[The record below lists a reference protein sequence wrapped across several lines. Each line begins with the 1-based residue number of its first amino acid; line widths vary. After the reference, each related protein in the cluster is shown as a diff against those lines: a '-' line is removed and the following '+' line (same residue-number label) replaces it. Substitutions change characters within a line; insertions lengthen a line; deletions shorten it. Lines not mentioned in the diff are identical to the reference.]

1 MKLLLKNAQIVNV
14 FTDKLEAANV
24 LIDGKRIVGV
34 GPYSDDDA
42 DFVRDL
48 TGKILSPGLIDGH
61 IHIEST
67 MLTPPELARVCLP
80 CGTTAI
86 VADPHE
92 IANVCGLSG
101 IAYML
106 ESSENLP
113 LTVYIML
120 PSCVPS
126 TPFDET
132 GAVLEAENLSVLYGH
147 PRVLGLGEMMNYHG
161 VLAGS
166 PSVMKKISEA
176 QRLGKLVNG
185 HAPLLSGR
193 QLDQYIAAGISDDH
207 ECSSMDEALE
217 RISKG
222 QHVMIRQGTAARN
235 LEALLPLFEEP
246 WSRRCMLVT
255 DDRHPADLLNEGH
268 IDNIIRMAVKAG
280 KSPFAAI
287 RMASLQTAEYFG
299 MKATG
304 AIAPGYLAD
313 LLVLDDL
320 ETLKIRDVYC
330 RGKLVV
336 SEGKTLPFET
346 AEIRS
351 DIRKTVRNS
360 FYLDE
365 LSPEDFHIRCE
376 DGGSACSEDGGPA
389 CTEDGGSACCE
400 SRRCR
405 VIKLRPGQLLTDE
418 WIAEVDLAKGNGV
431 DLERDIL
438 KLAVIER
445 HLNTGHKGLGYIS
458 GIGLKKGAIASS
470 VAHDA
475 HNLIV
480 IGTNDADMA
489 VAANRIR
496 TLGGGNVAAADGEII
511 AEMPLPEAGLM
522 SDLSAAETAAQNEAV
537 RQAVR
542 RLGASDAIEPFMN
555 MAFLSLPVIPSLK
568 MTTLGLVDVNR
579 QKLVPLFAD

>member
-14 FTDKLEAANV
+14 FTDRLEEANI
-24 LIDGKRIVGV
+24 LIDGEKIIGV
-34 GPYSDDDA
+34 GQYKDEDA
-42 DFVRDL
+42 DTVRDL
-48 TGKILSPGLIDGH
+48 SGKIICPGFIDGH

-101 IAYML
+101 IVYML
-106 ESSENLP
+106 DSSEDLP
-113 LTVYIML
+113 LSVYIML

-132 GAVLEAENLSVLYGH
+132 GAVLEAEELHVLYNH
-147 PRVLGLGEMMNYHG
+147 PRVLGLGEMMNYPG
-161 VLAGS
+161 VLADDTK
-166 PSVMKKISEA
+166 VMQKISEA
-176 QRLGKLVNG
+176 QTLGKLVNG

-193 QLDQYIAAGISDDH
+193 GLDKYISAGISDDH
-207 ECSSMDEALE
+207 ECSTAEEAME
-217 RISKG
+217 RIAKG
-222 QHVMIRQGTAARN
+222 QHVMIRQGTAAQN
-235 LEALLPLFEEP
+235 LDALLPLFDEP

-255 DDRHPADLLNEGH
+255 DDRHPADLMKEGH
-268 IDNIIRMAVKAG
+268 IDNIIRSAVKAG
-280 KSPFAAI
+280 KSPLTAI
-287 RMASLQTAEYFG
+287 RMATLQAAEYFG
-299 MKATG
+299 IRNMG
-304 AIAPGYLAD
+304 AVAPGYIAD
-313 LLVLDDL
+313 ILVLDNL
-320 ETLKIRDVYC
+320 ETVKVRDVYC
-330 RGKLVV
+330 RGQLAV
-336 SEGKTLPFET
+336 SNGKVIDLKK

-365 LSPEDFHIRCE
+365 LSASDFHIKPE
-376 DGGSACSEDGGPA
+376 G
-389 CTEDGGSACCE
+389 
-400 SRRCR
+400 RRCR
-405 VIKLRPGQLLTDE
+405 VIKIRPSQLLTDE
-418 WIAEVDLAKGNGV
+418 WITEIDFSRENGIDV
-431 DLERDIL
+431 ERDIL

-445 HLNTGHKGLGYIS
+445 HLNTGHKGLGFIS
-458 GIGLKKGAIASS
+458 GAGLKKGAIASS

-480 IGTNDADMA
+480 IGTNDRDMA
-489 VAANRIR
+489 IAANRIR
-496 TLGGGNVAAADGEII
+496 SLGGGNAVVADGELI

-537 RQAVR
+537 RLAVHA
-542 RLGASDAIEPFMN
+542 LGASDEIEPFMN
-555 MAFLSLPVIPSLK
+555 MAFLSLPVIPYIK
-568 MTTLGLVDVNR
+568 MTTLGLVDVDG

>member
-14 FTDKLEAANV
+14 FTDRLEEANI
-24 LIDGKRIVGV
+24 LIDGEKIIGV
-34 GPYSDDDA
+34 GQYKDEDA
-42 DFVRDL
+42 DTVRDL
-48 TGKILSPGLIDGH
+48 SGKIICPGFIDGH

-101 IAYML
+101 IVYML
-106 ESSENLP
+106 DSSEDLP
-113 LTVYIML
+113 LSVYIML

-132 GAVLEAENLSVLYGH
+132 GAVLEAEDLHVLYSH
-147 PRVLGLGEMMNYHG
+147 PRVLGLGEMMNYPG
-161 VLAGS
+161 VLADDTK
-166 PSVMKKISEA
+166 VMQKISEA
-176 QRLGKLVNG
+176 QTLGKLVNG

-193 QLDQYIAAGISDDH
+193 GLDKYISAGISDDH
-207 ECSSMDEALE
+207 ECSTAEEAME
-217 RISKG
+217 RIAKG
-222 QHVMIRQGTAARN
+222 QHVMIRQGTAAQN
-235 LEALLPLFEEP
+235 LDALLPLFDEP

-255 DDRHPADLLNEGH
+255 DDRHPADLMKEGH
-268 IDNIIRMAVKAG
+268 IDNIIRSAVKAG
-280 KSPFAAI
+280 KSPLTAI
-287 RMASLQTAEYFG
+287 RMATLQAAEYFG
-299 MKATG
+299 IRNMG
-304 AIAPGYLAD
+304 AVAPGYIAD
-313 LLVLDDL
+313 ILVLDNL
-320 ETLKIRDVYC
+320 ETVKVRDVYC
-330 RGKLVV
+330 RGQLAV
-336 SEGKTLPFET
+336 SNGKVIDLKK

-365 LSPEDFHIRCE
+365 LSASDFHIKPE
-376 DGGSACSEDGGPA
+376 G
-389 CTEDGGSACCE
+389 
-400 SRRCR
+400 RRCR
-405 VIKLRPGQLLTDE
+405 VIKIRPSQLLTDE
-418 WIAEVDLAKGNGV
+418 WITEIDFSRENGIDV
-431 DLERDIL
+431 ERDIL

-445 HLNTGHKGLGYIS
+445 HLNTGHKGLGFIS
-458 GIGLKKGAIASS
+458 GAGLKKGAIASS

-480 IGTNDADMA
+480 IGTNDRDMA
-489 VAANRIR
+489 IAANRIR
-496 TLGGGNVAAADGEII
+496 SLGGGNAVVADGELI

-537 RQAVR
+537 RLAVHA
-542 RLGASDAIEPFMN
+542 LGASDEIEPFMN
-555 MAFLSLPVIPSLK
+555 MAFLSLPVIPYIK
-568 MTTLGLVDVNR
+568 MTTLGLVDVDG

>member
-14 FTDKLEAANV
+14 FTDRLEEANI
-24 LIDGKRIVGV
+24 LIDGEKIIGV
-34 GPYSDDDA
+34 GQYKDEDA
-42 DFVRDL
+42 DTVRDL
-48 TGKILSPGLIDGH
+48 SGKIICPGFIDGH

-101 IAYML
+101 IVYML
-106 ESSENLP
+106 DSSEDLP
-113 LTVYIML
+113 LSVYIML

-132 GAVLEAENLSVLYGH
+132 GAVLEAEELHVLYNH
-147 PRVLGLGEMMNYHG
+147 PRVLGLGEMMNYPG
-161 VLAGS
+161 VLADDTK
-166 PSVMKKISEA
+166 VMQKISEA
-176 QRLGKLVNG
+176 QTLGKLVNG

-193 QLDQYIAAGISDDH
+193 GLDKYIAAGISDDH
-207 ECSSMDEALE
+207 ECSTAEEAME
-217 RISKG
+217 RIAKG
-222 QHVMIRQGTAARN
+222 QHVMIRQGTAAQN
-235 LEALLPLFEEP
+235 LDALLPLFDEP

-255 DDRHPADLLNEGH
+255 DDRHPADLMKEGH
-268 IDNIIRMAVKAG
+268 IDNIIRRAVKAG
-280 KSPFAAI
+280 KAPLTAI
-287 RMASLQTAEYFG
+287 RMATLQAAEYFG
-299 MKATG
+299 IRNMG
-304 AIAPGYLAD
+304 AVAPGYIAD
-313 LLVLDDL
+313 ILVLDNL
-320 ETLKIRDVYC
+320 ETVKVRDVYC
-330 RGKLVV
+330 RGQLAV
-336 SEGKTLPFET
+336 SDGKVIDLKEP
-346 AEIRS
+346 EIRS

-365 LSPEDFHIRCE
+365 LSPSDFYIKPE
-376 DGGSACSEDGGPA
+376 GG
-389 CTEDGGSACCE
+389 
-400 SRRCR
+400 RCR
-405 VIKLRPGQLLTDE
+405 VIKIRPSQLLTDE
-418 WIAEVDLAKGNGV
+418 WIAEIDFSRENGV
-431 DLERDIL
+431 DTERDIL

-445 HLNTGHKGLGYIS
+445 HLNTGHRGLGFIS

-480 IGTNDADMA
+480 IGTNDKDMA
-489 VAANRIR
+489 IAANRIR
-496 TLGGGNVAAADGEII
+496 SLGGGNAVVADGEVL

-537 RQAVR
+537 RLAVHA
-542 RLGASDAIEPFMN
+542 LGASDEIEPFMN
-555 MAFLSLPVIPSLK
+555 MAFLSLPVIPYIK
-568 MTTLGLVDVNR
+568 MTTLGLVDVDG

>member
-14 FTDKLEAANV
+14 FTDRLEEANI
-24 LIDGKRIVGV
+24 LIDGEKIIGV
-34 GPYSDDDA
+34 GQYKDEDA
-42 DFVRDL
+42 DTVRDL
-48 TGKILSPGLIDGH
+48 SGKIICPGFIDGH

-101 IAYML
+101 IVYML
-106 ESSENLP
+106 DSSEDLP
-113 LTVYIML
+113 LSVYIML

-132 GAVLEAENLSVLYGH
+132 GAVLEAEELHVLYNH
-147 PRVLGLGEMMNYHG
+147 PRVLGLGEMMNYPG
-161 VLAGS
+161 VLADDTK
-166 PSVMKKISEA
+166 VMQKISEA
-176 QRLGKLVNG
+176 QTLGKLVNG

-193 QLDQYIAAGISDDH
+193 GLDKYIAAGISDDH
-207 ECSSMDEALE
+207 ECSTAEEAME
-217 RISKG
+217 RIAKG
-222 QHVMIRQGTAARN
+222 QHVMIRQGTAAQN
-235 LEALLPLFEEP
+235 LDALLPLFDEP

-255 DDRHPADLLNEGH
+255 DDRHPADLMKEGH
-268 IDNIIRMAVKAG
+268 IDNIIRSAVKPG
-280 KSPFAAI
+280 KSPLTAI
-287 RMASLQTAEYFG
+287 RMATLQAAEYFG
-299 MKATG
+299 IRNMG
-304 AIAPGYLAD
+304 AVAPGYIAD
-313 LLVLDDL
+313 ILVLDNL
-320 ETLKIRDVYC
+320 ETVKVRDVYC
-330 RGKLVV
+330 RGQLAV
-336 SEGKTLPFET
+336 SNGKVIDLKK

-365 LSPEDFHIRCE
+365 LSASDFHIKPE
-376 DGGSACSEDGGPA
+376 G
-389 CTEDGGSACCE
+389 
-400 SRRCR
+400 RRCR
-405 VIKLRPGQLLTDE
+405 VIKIRPSQLLTDE
-418 WIAEVDLAKGNGV
+418 WITEIDFSRENGIDV
-431 DLERDIL
+431 ERDIL

-445 HLNTGHKGLGYIS
+445 HLNTGHKGLGFIS
-458 GIGLKKGAIASS
+458 GAGLKKGAIASS

-480 IGTNDADMA
+480 IGTNDRDMA
-489 VAANRIR
+489 IAANRIR
-496 TLGGGNVAAADGEII
+496 SLGGGNAVVADGELI

-537 RQAVR
+537 RLAVHA
-542 RLGASDAIEPFMN
+542 LGASDEIEPFMN
-555 MAFLSLPVIPSLK
+555 MAFLSLPVIPYIK
-568 MTTLGLVDVNR
+568 MTTLGLVDVDG

>member
-14 FTDKLEAANV
+14 FTDRLEEANI
-24 LIDGKRIVGV
+24 LIDGEKIIGV
-34 GPYSDDDA
+34 GQYKDEDA
-42 DFVRDL
+42 DTVRDL
-48 TGKILSPGLIDGH
+48 SGKIICPGFIDGH

-101 IAYML
+101 IVYML
-106 ESSENLP
+106 DSSEDLP
-113 LTVYIML
+113 LSVYIML

-132 GAVLEAENLSVLYGH
+132 GAVLEAEELHVLYNH
-147 PRVLGLGEMMNYHG
+147 PRVLGLGEMMNYPG
-161 VLAGS
+161 VLADDTK
-166 PSVMKKISEA
+166 VMQKISEA
-176 QRLGKLVNG
+176 QTLGKLVNG

-193 QLDQYIAAGISDDH
+193 GLDKYIAAGISDDH
-207 ECSSMDEALE
+207 ECSTAEEAME
-217 RISKG
+217 RIAKG
-222 QHVMIRQGTAARN
+222 QHVMIRQGTAAQN
-235 LEALLPLFEEP
+235 LDALLPLFDEP

-255 DDRHPADLLNEGH
+255 DDRHPADLMKEGH
-268 IDNIIRMAVKAG
+268 IDNIIRSAVKPG
-280 KSPFAAI
+280 KSPLTAI
-287 RMASLQTAEYFG
+287 RMATLQAAEYFG
-299 MKATG
+299 IRNMG
-304 AIAPGYLAD
+304 AVAPGYIAD
-313 LLVLDDL
+313 ILVLDNL
-320 ETLKIRDVYC
+320 ETVKVRDVYC
-330 RGKLVV
+330 RGQLAV
-336 SEGKTLPFET
+336 SNGKVIDLKK

-365 LSPEDFHIRCE
+365 LSASDFHIKPE
-376 DGGSACSEDGGPA
+376 G
-389 CTEDGGSACCE
+389 
-400 SRRCR
+400 RRCR
-405 VIKLRPGQLLTDE
+405 VIKIRPSQLLTDE
-418 WIAEVDLAKGNGV
+418 WITEIDFSRENGIDV
-431 DLERDIL
+431 ERDIL

-445 HLNTGHKGLGYIS
+445 HLNTGHKGLGFIS
-458 GIGLKKGAIASS
+458 GAGLKKGAIASS

-480 IGTNDADMA
+480 IGTNDRDMA
-489 VAANRIR
+489 IATNRIR
-496 TLGGGNVAAADGEII
+496 SLGGGNAVVADGELI

-537 RQAVR
+537 RLAVHA
-542 RLGASDAIEPFMN
+542 LGASDEIEPFMN
-555 MAFLSLPVIPSLK
+555 MAFLSLPVIPYIK
-568 MTTLGLVDVNR
+568 MTTLGLVDVDG

>member
-1 MKLLLKNAQIVNV
+1 MKLLLKNAQVVNV
-14 FTDKLEAANV
+14 FSDKLEAVNV
-24 LIDGKRIVGV
+24 LIADEKIAGV
-34 GPYSDDDA
+34 GQYSDEDA
-42 DFVRDL
+42 DSVRDL
-48 TGKILSPGLIDGH
+48 SGKILCPGFIDGH

-113 LTVYIML
+113 LSVYIML

-126 TPFDET
+126 TSFDET
-132 GAVLEAENLSVLYGH
+132 GAALEADDLAVLYGH
-147 PRVLGLGEMMNYHG
+147 PRVLGLGEMMNYPG
-161 VLAGS
+161 VIAGH
-166 PSVMKKISEA
+166 PQVMKKISEA
-176 QRLGKLVNG
+176 HRLGKLVNG

-207 ECSSMDEALE
+207 ECSNIDEALE

-235 LEALLPLFEEP
+235 LEALLPLFDEP

-255 DDRHPADLLNEGH
+255 DDRHPADLINEGH

-304 AIAPGYLAD
+304 AVAPGYRAD

-336 SEGKTLPFET
+336 SEGNPLPFEN

-365 LSPEDFHIRCE
+365 LSPEDFYINSEGRDHIH
-376 DGGSACSEDGGPA
+376 SEG
-389 CTEDGGSACCE
+389 
-400 SRRCR
+400 RRCR
-405 VIKLRPGQLLTDE
+405 VIKMRPGQLLTDE
-418 WIAEVDLAKGNGV
+418 WIAELDFGQENGI
-431 DLERDIL
+431 DIERDIL

-445 HLNTGHKGLGYIS
+445 HLNTGHKGLGFIS

-480 IGTNDADMA
+480 IGTNEEDMA

-496 TLGGGNVAAADGEII
+496 TLGGGNVAAAGGEII

-522 SDLSAAETAAQNEAV
+522 SDLSAAEIAAQNEEV
-537 RQAVR
+537 RQAVHM
-542 RLGASDAIEPFMN
+542 LGASSEIEPFMN

-568 MTTLGLVDVNR
+568 MTTLGLVDVNS

>member
-14 FTDKLEAANV
+14 FTDRLEEANI
-24 LIDGKRIVGV
+24 LIDGEKIIGV
-34 GPYSDDDA
+34 GQYKDEDA
-42 DFVRDL
+42 DTVRDL
-48 TGKILSPGLIDGH
+48 SGKIICPGFIDGH

-101 IAYML
+101 IVYML
-106 ESSENLP
+106 DSSEDLP
-113 LTVYIML
+113 LSVYIML

-132 GAVLEAENLSVLYGH
+132 GAVLEAEELHVLYSH
-147 PRVLGLGEMMNYHG
+147 PRVLGLGEMMNYPG
-161 VLAGS
+161 VLADDTK
-166 PSVMKKISEA
+166 VMQKISEA
-176 QRLGKLVNG
+176 QTLGKLVNG

-193 QLDQYIAAGISDDH
+193 GLDKYIAAGISDDH
-207 ECSSMDEALE
+207 ECSTAEEAME
-217 RISKG
+217 RIAKG
-222 QHVMIRQGTAARN
+222 QHVMIRQGTAAQN
-235 LEALLPLFEEP
+235 LDALLPLFDEP

-255 DDRHPADLLNEGH
+255 DDRHPADLMKEGH
-268 IDNIIRMAVKAG
+268 IDNIIRSAVKAG
-280 KSPFAAI
+280 KSPLTAI
-287 RMASLQTAEYFG
+287 RMATLQAAEYFG
-299 MKATG
+299 IRNMG
-304 AIAPGYLAD
+304 AVAPGYIAD
-313 LLVLDDL
+313 ILVLDNL
-320 ETLKIRDVYC
+320 ETVKVRDVYC
-330 RGKLVV
+330 RGQLAV
-336 SEGKTLPFET
+336 SNGKVIDLKK

-365 LSPEDFHIRCE
+365 LSASDFHIKPE
-376 DGGSACSEDGGPA
+376 G
-389 CTEDGGSACCE
+389 
-400 SRRCR
+400 RRCR
-405 VIKLRPGQLLTDE
+405 VIKIRPSQLLTDE
-418 WIAEVDLAKGNGV
+418 WITEIDFSRENGIDV
-431 DLERDIL
+431 ERDIL

-445 HLNTGHKGLGYIS
+445 HLNTGHKGLGFIS
-458 GIGLKKGAIASS
+458 GAGLKKGAIASS

-480 IGTNDADMA
+480 IGTNDRDMA
-489 VAANRIR
+489 IAANRIR
-496 TLGGGNVAAADGEII
+496 SLGGGNAVVADGELI

-537 RQAVR
+537 RLAVHA
-542 RLGASDAIEPFMN
+542 LGASDEIEPFMN
-555 MAFLSLPVIPSLK
+555 MAFLSLPVIPYIK
-568 MTTLGLVDVNR
+568 MTTLGLVDVDG

>member
-14 FTDKLEAANV
+14 FTDKLETANV
-24 LIDGKRIVGV
+24 LIADEMIAGV
-34 GPYSDDDA
+34 GQYSDEDA
-42 DFVRDL
+42 DSVRDL
-48 TGKILSPGLIDGH
+48 SGKILCPGLIDGH

-113 LTVYIML
+113 LSVYIML

-147 PRVLGLGEMMNYHG
+147 PRVLGLGEMMNYPG

-176 QRLGKLVNG
+176 QHLGKLVNG

-255 DDRHPADLLNEGH
+255 DDRHPADLINEGH

-280 KSPFAAI
+280 KSPLAAI

-304 AIAPGYLAD
+304 AVAPGYLAD

-320 ETLKIRDVYC
+320 ETLKICDVYC

-365 LSPEDFHIRCE
+365 LSPEDFHINGEGR
-376 DGGSACSEDGGPA
+376 AHTHSEGKAHTQSEG
-389 CTEDGGSACCE
+389 
-400 SRRCR
+400 RRCR

-438 KLAVIER
+438 KMAVIER

-496 TLGGGNVAAADGEII
+496 TLGGGNVAAADGEIL

-537 RQAVR
+537 RQAVH

-568 MTTLGLVDVNR
+568 MTTLGLVDVNS

>member
-14 FTDKLEAANV
+14 FTDQLEAANV
-24 LIDGKRIVGV
+24 LIDDEKIAGV
-34 GPYSDDDA
+34 GQYSDEDA
-42 DFVRDL
+42 DTVRDL
-48 TGKILSPGLIDGH
+48 SGKILCPGFIDGH

-113 LTVYIML
+113 LSVYIML

-132 GAVLEAENLSVLYGH
+132 GAVLEADDLAVLYGH
-147 PRVLGLGEMMNYHG
+147 PRVLGLGEMMNYPG
-161 VLAGS
+161 VLAGH
-166 PSVMKKISEA
+166 PQVMKKISEA
-176 QRLGKLVNG
+176 HRLGKLVNG

-193 QLDQYIAAGISDDH
+193 ELDQYIAAGISDDH
-207 ECSSMDEALE
+207 ECSSIDEALE

-255 DDRHPADLLNEGH
+255 DDRHPADLINEGH
-268 IDNIIRMAVKAG
+268 IDSIIRRAVKAG

-304 AIAPGYLAD
+304 AVAPGYRAD

-320 ETLKIRDVYC
+320 ETLKICDVYC
-330 RGKLVV
+330 RGKLAV
-336 SEGKTLPFET
+336 SEGKTMHFKN

-365 LSPEDFHIRCE
+365 LSPDDFYINSESRVHIH
-376 DGGSACSEDGGPA
+376 SEG
-389 CTEDGGSACCE
+389 
-400 SRRCR
+400 RRCR
-405 VIKLRPGQLLTDE
+405 VIKIRPGQLLTDE
-418 WIAEVDLAKGNGV
+418 WIVELDFGQENGIDLK
-431 DLERDIL
+431 RDIL

-445 HLNTGHKGLGYIS
+445 HLNTGHKGLGFIS

-480 IGTNDADMA
+480 IGTNDEDMA

-522 SDLSAAETAAQNEAV
+522 SDLSAAEIAAQNEAV
-537 RQAVR
+537 RQAVH

-568 MTTLGLVDVNR
+568 MTTRGLVDVNR
-579 QKLVPLFAD
+579 QKLVPLFAE

>member
-14 FTDKLEAANV
+14 FTDRLEEANI
-24 LIDGKRIVGV
+24 LIDGEKIIGV
-34 GPYSDDDA
+34 GQYKDEDA
-42 DFVRDL
+42 DTVRDL
-48 TGKILSPGLIDGH
+48 SGKIICPGFIDGH

-101 IAYML
+101 IVYML
-106 ESSENLP
+106 DSSEDLP
-113 LTVYIML
+113 LSVYIML

-132 GAVLEAENLSVLYGH
+132 GAVLEAEELHVLYNH
-147 PRVLGLGEMMNYHG
+147 PRVLGLGEMMNYPG
-161 VLAGS
+161 VLADDTK
-166 PSVMKKISEA
+166 VMQKISEA
-176 QRLGKLVNG
+176 QTLGKLVNG

-193 QLDQYIAAGISDDH
+193 GLDKYIAAGISDDH
-207 ECSSMDEALE
+207 ECSTAEEAIE
-217 RISKG
+217 RIAKG
-222 QHVMIRQGTAARN
+222 QHVMIRQGTAAQN
-235 LEALLPLFEEP
+235 LDALLPLFDEP

-255 DDRHPADLLNEGH
+255 DDRHPADLMKEGH
-268 IDNIIRMAVKAG
+268 IDNIIRRAVKAG
-280 KSPFAAI
+280 KSPLTAI
-287 RMASLQTAEYFG
+287 RMATLQAAEYFG
-299 MKATG
+299 IRNMG
-304 AIAPGYLAD
+304 AVAPGYIAD
-313 LLVLDDL
+313 ILVLDNL
-320 ETLKIRDVYC
+320 ETVKVRDVYC
-330 RGKLVV
+330 RGQLAV
-336 SEGKTLPFET
+336 SNGKVIDLKK

-365 LSPEDFHIRCE
+365 LSASDFHIKPE
-376 DGGSACSEDGGPA
+376 G
-389 CTEDGGSACCE
+389 
-400 SRRCR
+400 RRCR
-405 VIKLRPGQLLTDE
+405 VIKIRPSQLLTDE
-418 WIAEVDLAKGNGV
+418 WITEIDFSRENGIDV
-431 DLERDIL
+431 ERDIL

-445 HLNTGHKGLGYIS
+445 HLNTGHKGLGFIS
-458 GIGLKKGAIASS
+458 GAGLKKGAIASS

-480 IGTNDADMA
+480 IGTNDRDMA
-489 VAANRIR
+489 IAANRIR
-496 TLGGGNVAAADGEII
+496 SLGGGNAVVADGELI

-537 RQAVR
+537 RLAVHA
-542 RLGASDAIEPFMN
+542 LGASDEIEPFMN
-555 MAFLSLPVIPSLK
+555 MAFLSLPVIPYIK
-568 MTTLGLVDVNR
+568 MTTLGLVDVDG

>member
-14 FTDKLEAANV
+14 FTDRLEEANI
-24 LIDGKRIVGV
+24 LIDGEKIIGV
-34 GPYSDDDA
+34 GQYKDEDA
-42 DFVRDL
+42 DTVRDL
-48 TGKILSPGLIDGH
+48 SGKIICPGFIDGH

-101 IAYML
+101 IVYML
-106 ESSENLP
+106 DSSEDLP
-113 LTVYIML
+113 LSVYIML

-132 GAVLEAENLSVLYGH
+132 GAVLEAEELHVLYSH
-147 PRVLGLGEMMNYHG
+147 PRVLGLGEMMNYPG
-161 VLAGS
+161 VLADDTK
-166 PSVMKKISEA
+166 VMQKISEA
-176 QRLGKLVNG
+176 QTLGKLVNG

-193 QLDQYIAAGISDDH
+193 GLDKYISAGISDDH
-207 ECSSMDEALE
+207 ECSTAEEAME
-217 RISKG
+217 RIAKG
-222 QHVMIRQGTAARN
+222 QHVMIRQGTAAQN
-235 LEALLPLFEEP
+235 LDALLPLFDEP

-255 DDRHPADLLNEGH
+255 DDRHPADLMKEGH
-268 IDNIIRMAVKAG
+268 IDNIIRSAVKAG
-280 KSPFAAI
+280 KSPLTAI
-287 RMASLQTAEYFG
+287 RMATLQAAEYFG
-299 MKATG
+299 IRNMG
-304 AIAPGYLAD
+304 AVAPGYIAD
-313 LLVLDDL
+313 ILVLDNL
-320 ETLKIRDVYC
+320 ETVKVRDVYC
-330 RGKLVV
+330 RGQLAV
-336 SEGKTLPFET
+336 SNGKVIDLKK

-365 LSPEDFHIRCE
+365 LSASDFHIKPE
-376 DGGSACSEDGGPA
+376 G
-389 CTEDGGSACCE
+389 
-400 SRRCR
+400 RRCR
-405 VIKLRPGQLLTDE
+405 VIKIRPSQLLTDE
-418 WIAEVDLAKGNGV
+418 WITEIDFSRENGIDV
-431 DLERDIL
+431 ERDIL

-445 HLNTGHKGLGYIS
+445 HLNTGHKGLGFIS
-458 GIGLKKGAIASS
+458 GAGLKKGAIASS

-480 IGTNDADMA
+480 IGTNDRDMA
-489 VAANRIR
+489 IAANRIR
-496 TLGGGNVAAADGEII
+496 SLGGGNAVVTDGELI

-537 RQAVR
+537 RLAVHA
-542 RLGASDAIEPFMN
+542 LGASDEIEPFMN
-555 MAFLSLPVIPSLK
+555 MAFLSLPVIPYIK
-568 MTTLGLVDVNR
+568 MTTLGLVDVDG

>member
-1 MKLLLKNAQIVNV
+1 MKLLLKNAQVVNV

-24 LIDGKRIVGV
+24 LIADEKIAGV
-34 GPYSDDDA
+34 GQYSDEDA
-42 DFVRDL
+42 DSVRDL
-48 TGKILSPGLIDGH
+48 SGKILCPGFIDGH

-113 LTVYIML
+113 LSVYIML

-132 GAVLEAENLSVLYGH
+132 GAVLEADNLHVLYGH
-147 PRVLGLGEMMNYHG
+147 QRVLGLGEMMNYPG
-161 VLAGS
+161 VLADH
-166 PSVMKKISEA
+166 PQVMKKISEA
-176 QRLGKLVNG
+176 HRLGKLVNG

-207 ECSSMDEALE
+207 ECSSIDEALE

-235 LEALLPLFEEP
+235 LEALLPLFDEP

-255 DDRHPADLLNEGH
+255 DDRHPADLINEGH

-280 KSPFAAI
+280 KSPLAAI

-304 AIAPGYLAD
+304 AVAPGYRAD

-336 SEGKTLPFET
+336 SEGNTLPFET

-360 FYLDE
+360 FYLNE
-365 LSPEDFHIRCE
+365 LSPEDFYINSEGRNHIH
-376 DGGSACSEDGGPA
+376 SEGRDHIHSEG
-389 CTEDGGSACCE
+389 
-400 SRRCR
+400 RRCR
-405 VIKLRPGQLLTDE
+405 VIKIRPGQLLTDE
-418 WIAEVDLAKGNGV
+418 WITELDFGQENGIDLK
-431 DLERDIL
+431 RDIL

-445 HLNTGHKGLGYIS
+445 HLNTGHKGLGFIS

-496 TLGGGNVAAADGEII
+496 NLGGGNVAAADGEII

-522 SDLSAAETAAQNEAV
+522 SDLSAAEIAAQNEEV
-537 RQAVR
+537 RQAVH
-542 RLGASDAIEPFMN
+542 RLGASDEIEPFMN